1 MWEDQ
6 AGNDLIFQ
14 RQFSD
19 VYFHLSYC
27 GQGHQRHLRS
37 FCQRHEAGGPGG
49 PFEFP
54 QGDVHPEAE
63 DDGRDEPANSGVIV
77 RILYLPSCIKL
88 NWTQVDVYNNKKLVQ
103 GRTIVELRAIV

>member
-49 PFEFP
+49 SFEFP

-63 DDGRDEPANSGVIV
+63 DDGWDEPADSGVKLSESYI
-77 RILYLPSCIKL
+77 YLPVS
-88 NWTQVDVYNNKKLVQ
+88 N
-103 GRTIVELRAIV
+103 